1 MTNQSKPGWLLWVL
15 GGFAFLFFAVALT
28 FYYLKFNISPMFCN
42 YFTWEDFI
50 NNSHKNSLILDN
62 FLAKLSN
69 DPATWGTFGDYLGG
83 TLNPIISFLALIGL
97 LYTIHQQA
105 QEMKATREELKQAAE
120 QQRQQVEQ
128 QSRQSEIFNLQQF
141 ESTFFSLLEQHN
153 KAIERINV
161 ESIYKS
167 LHYIYTNKIDIIT
180 TYKPSKELSNSLA
193 IKTINQ
199 HYELKSYFNLLF
211 QILKFISISLSK
223 NSESNNREDSK
234 ITIKDFYSDSKIS
247 RDKISQKYINPQ
259 ERMYSDILRSFIP
272 SIILKLLALNCLTI
286 DKFSQDNELDTL
298 YNFQGLLNR
307 YTLLEQ
313 LQLVFTD
320 INEINKFYLSN
331 GDDAIHFLILTSHAD
346 IAPAFGNNKIF
357 DKSKAVFNYKFN
369 YWLTVKTKS
378 LHDKQDE
385 LRNIKIKIIR
395 IKSISYEEYEMLNTY
410 EKLELLRLPEG
421 KGCYYQ
427 PGNNFNAWK
436 QDFLKRLEEEKEYYE
451 EKINETNAELKR
463 IEENK
468 KAWSE
473 FLQIEDN
480 KAIYSID

>member
-1 MTNQSKPGWLLWVL
+1 MDKGNKPNRLLWILGIAAVAAFLIVL
-15 GGFAFLFFAVALT
+15 GLYIA
-28 FYYLKFNISPMFCN
+28 
-42 YFTWEDFI
+42 YF
-50 NNSHKNSLILDN
+50 KN
-62 FLAKLSN
+62 LSVTN
-69 DPATWGTFGDYLGG
+69 DSATWGTFGDYLGG

-105 QEMKATREELKQAAE
+105 QEMQATREELKQAAE

-153 KAIERINV
+153 KAIERIDV
-161 ESIYKS
+161 KSIDKSICKS
-167 LHYIYTNKIDIIT
+167 LPTIYTNKIDRIH

-223 NSESNNREDSK
+223 NSESNNSEDSK
-234 ITIKDFYSDSKIS
+234 IIIKDFYSDSKIS
-247 RDKISQKYINPQ
+247 KDKISQKYINPQ

-272 SIILKLLALNCLTI
+272 NIILKLLALNCLTI
-286 DKFSQDNELDTL
+286 DKFSQDNELNTL

-307 YTLLEQ
+307 YALLEQ

-320 INEINKFYLSN
+320 INEINRFYLVN
-331 GDDAIHFLILTSHAD
+331 GDDAIHFLLLTSHED

-357 DKSKAVFNYKFN
+357 DKSKSIFQYKFD
-369 YWLTVKTKS
+369 YWLIVNTKS
-378 LHDKQDE
+378 LHDKQYE
-385 LRNIKIKIIR
+385 LKNIKRKIIR
-395 IKSISYEEYEMLNTY
+395 LEPMLCEEYERLDIS
-410 EKLELLRLPEG
+410 ERKELLILPEG
-421 KGCYYQ
+421 QNYFRQ
-427 PGNNFNAWK
+427 PDDNFNVWK
-436 QDFLKRLEEEKEYYE
+436 QEYLEKLKNEKKYYE
-451 EKINETNAELKR
+451 EKINEINAELKR
-463 IEENK
+463 IEANK
-468 KAWSE
+468 KAWLE

-480 KAIYSID
+480 QTIYSVS

>member
-1 MTNQSKPGWLLWVL
+1 MDKGNKPNRLLWIL
-15 GGFAFLFFAVALT
+15 GGAAVAAFLIILGLYIA
-28 FYYLKFNISPMFCN
+28 
-42 YFTWEDFI
+42 YF
-50 NNSHKNSLILDN
+50 KN
-62 FLAKLSN
+62 LSVTN
-69 DPATWGTFGDYLGG
+69 DSATWGTFGDYLGG

-105 QEMKATREELKQAAE
+105 QEMQATREELKQAAE

-128 QSRQSEIFNLQQF
+128 QSHQSEIFNLQQF

-153 KAIERINV
+153 KAIERIDV
-161 ESIYKS
+161 ESIYKE
-167 LHYIYTNKIDIIT
+167 LHNIYNNKIDQIT
-180 TYKPSKELSNSLA
+180 TRKPSEELSNKHA
-193 IKTINQ
+193 IKSINQ

-223 NSESNNREDSK
+223 NSESNNSEDSK

-247 RDKISQKYINPQ
+247 KDKISQKYINPQ

-286 DKFSQDNELDTL
+286 DKFSRDNELKTL

-307 YTLLEQ
+307 YALLEQ

-320 INEINKFYLSN
+320 INKIDYSYLSN
-331 GDDAIHFLILTSHAD
+331 SDDAIHFLILTSHAD

-357 DKSKAVFNYKFN
+357 DKSKSIFQYKFD
-369 YWLTVKTKS
+369 YWLIVNTKS
-378 LHDKQDE
+378 LHDKQYE
-385 LRNIKIKIIR
+385 LKDTKREIIKIR
-395 IKSISYEEYEMLNTY
+395 LMSYEEYENDDFSLDKEKY
-410 EKLELLRLPEG
+410 LEKLE
-421 KGCYYQ
+421 
-427 PGNNFNAWK
+427 NK
-436 QDFLKRLEEEKEYYE
+436 QRDYE
-451 EKINETNAELKR
+451 EKINETNAKLKR

-468 KAWSE
+468 KAWLE

-480 KAIYSID
+480 QTIYSVS

>member
-1 MTNQSKPGWLLWVL
+1 MDKGNKPNRLLWIL
-15 GGFAFLFFAVALT
+15 GIAAVAAFLIILGL
-28 FYYLKFNISPMFCN
+28 YIS
-42 YFTWEDFI
+42 YF
-50 NNSHKNSLILDN
+50 KN
-62 FLAKLSN
+62 LSITN
-69 DPATWGTFGDYLGG
+69 DSATWGTFGDYLGG

-105 QEMKATREELKQAAE
+105 QEMQATREELEQAAE
-120 QQRQQVEQ
+120 QQR
-128 QSRQSEIFNLQQF
+128 RQSKIFNLQQF

-153 KAIERINV
+153 KVVERIEV
-161 ESIYKS
+161 ESIYEE
-167 LHYIYTNKIDIIT
+167 LHNIYNKKIDKIT
-180 TYKPSKELSNSLA
+180 TREPSEELSNSHA
-193 IKTINQ
+193 IKSINQ

-223 NSESNNREDSK
+223 NSESNNSEDSK
-234 ITIKDFYSDSKIS
+234 ITIKDFDSDNKRSKEKLS
-247 RDKISQKYINPQ
+247 YEYINPQ

-272 SIILKLLALNCLTI
+272 NIILKLLALNCLTI
-286 DKFSQDNELDTL
+286 DKFSRDNESKTL

-307 YTLLEQ
+307 YALLEQ

-320 INEINKFYLSN
+320 INKIDHSHLSN

-395 IKSISYEEYEMLNTY
+395 VKSISYEEYEMLDIS
-410 EKLELLRLPEG
+410 KRHELLLLSEG
-421 KGCYYQ
+421 RYYFHPQ
-427 PGNNFNAWK
+427 DNNFNAWK
-436 QDFLKRLEEEKEYYE
+436 QDFLKILENKKKYYE
-451 EKINETNAELKR
+451 EEINETNAELKR

-468 KAWSE
+468 KAWLE

-480 KAIYSID
+480 RAIYSIS

>member
-1 MTNQSKPGWLLWVL
+1 MDKGNKPNRLLWIL
-15 GGFAFLFFAVALT
+15 GGAAVAAFLIILGLYIA
-28 FYYLKFNISPMFCN
+28 
-42 YFTWEDFI
+42 YF
-50 NNSHKNSLILDN
+50 KN
-62 FLAKLSN
+62 LSVTN
-69 DPATWGTFGDYLGG
+69 DSATWGTFGDYLGG

-105 QEMKATREELKQAAE
+105 QEMQATRDELERTA
-120 QQRQQVEQ
+120 EQ

-153 KAIERINV
+153 KVVERIEV
-161 ESIYKS
+161 ESIYEE
-167 LHYIYTNKIDIIT
+167 LHNIYNKKIDQIT
-180 TYKPSKELSNSLA
+180 TRKPSEELSNSHA
-193 IKTINQ
+193 IKSINQ

-223 NSESNNREDSK
+223 NSESNNSEDLK

-247 RDKISQKYINPQ
+247 KDKISQKYINPQ

-286 DKFSQDNELDTL
+286 DKFSRDNESKTL

-307 YTLLEQ
+307 YALLEQ
-313 LQLVFTD
+313 LQLFFTD
-320 INEINKFYLSN
+320 INKINDFYRVN

-378 LHDKQDE
+378 LHNKQDE
-385 LRNIKIKIIR
+385 LRNIKIKIVR
-395 IKSISYEEYEMLNTY
+395 IKSISYEEYKMLNTS
-410 EKLELLRLPEG
+410 EKLELLHLSER

-436 QDFLKRLEEEKEYYE
+436 QDFLKRLENEKKYYE
-451 EKINETNAELKR
+451 EKINEINTELKQ
-463 IEENK
+463 IESNK
-468 KAWSE
+468 KAWLE

-480 KAIYSID
+480 QTIYSVS

>member
-1 MTNQSKPGWLLWVL
+1 MDKGNKPNRLLWVL
-15 GGFAFLFFAVALT
+15 GGIAVAAFIFVLER
-28 FYYLKFNISPMFCN
+28 Y
-42 YFTWEDFI
+42 I
-50 NNSHKNSLILDN
+50 NNFKTFPI
-62 FLAKLSN
+62 AN
-69 DPATWGTFGDYLGG
+69 DSATWGTFGDYLGG

-105 QEMKATREELKQAAE
+105 QEMQATREELKQAAE
-120 QQRQQVEQ
+120 QQHRQAD
-128 QSRQSEIFNLQQF
+128 IFNLQQF

-153 KAIERINV
+153 KVVERIEV
-161 ESIYKS
+161 ESIYKE
-167 LHYIYTNKIDIIT
+167 LHNIYNKKIDQIT
-180 TYKPSKELSNSLA
+180 THKPSEELSNSHA
-193 IKTINQ
+193 IKFINQ

-211 QILKFISISLSK
+211 QILKFISISLSQ
-223 NSESNNREDSK
+223 NSKSNNSEDSK

-247 RDKISQKYINPQ
+247 KDKISQKYINPQ

-272 SIILKLLALNCLTI
+272 NIILKLLALNCLTI
-286 DKFSQDNELDTL
+286 DKFSQDYELETFC
-298 YNFQGLLNR
+298 NFQGLSNR
-307 YTLLEQ
+307 YALLEQ

-320 INEINKFYLSN
+320 INKIDKSYLVN

-395 IKSISYEEYEMLNTY
+395 IEPMSCEEYETLNSS
-410 EKLELLRLPEG
+410 ERDELLLLPG
-421 KGCYYQ
+421 GQYYFRQ
-427 PGNNFNAWK
+427 PDDNFNAWK
-436 QDFLKRLEEEKEYYE
+436 QEYLEKLENAKKYYE

-468 KAWSE
+468 KAWLE

-480 KAIYSID
+480 RAIYSIFLI

>member
-1 MTNQSKPGWLLWVL
+1 MDKGNKPNRLLWILGVAAVAAFLIVL
-15 GGFAFLFFAVALT
+15 GL
-28 FYYLKFNISPMFCN
+28 YIS
-42 YFTWEDFI
+42 YF
-50 NNSHKNSLILDN
+50 KN
-62 FLAKLSN
+62 LSVTN
-69 DPATWGTFGDYLGG
+69 DSATWGTFGDYLGG
-83 TLNPIISFLALIGL
+83 TLNPIFSFLALIGL

-105 QEMKATREELKQAAE
+105 QEMQATREELKQAAE
-120 QQRQQVEQ
+120 QQHRQAD
-128 QSRQSEIFNLQQF
+128 IFNLQQF

-167 LHYIYTNKIDIIT
+167 LQTIYTNKFDRIT

-211 QILKFISISLSK
+211 QILKFISSSLSK
-223 NSESNNREDSK
+223 NSESNNSEDSK
-234 ITIKDFYSDSKIS
+234 ITIKDFDSDNKRSKEKLS
-247 RDKISQKYINPQ
+247 HEYINPQ

-272 SIILKLLALNCLTI
+272 NIILKLLALNCLTI

-313 LQLVFTD
+313 LQLVFTN
-320 INEINKFYLSN
+320 INEINESYLFN
-331 GDDAIHFLILTSHAD
+331 GDDAIHFLLLTSHAD

-357 DKSKAVFNYKFN
+357 DKSKSIFQYKFD
-369 YWLTVKTKS
+369 YWLTVNTKS
-378 LHDKQDE
+378 LHDKQYE
-385 LRNIKIKIIR
+385 LKNIKRKIIR
-395 IKSISYEEYEMLNTY
+395 LEPMLCEEYERLDIS
-410 EKLELLRLPEG
+410 ERKELLILPEG
-421 KGCYYQ
+421 QNYFRQ
-427 PGNNFNAWK
+427 PDDNFNVWK
-436 QDFLKRLEEEKEYYE
+436 QEYLEKLKNEKKYYE
-451 EKINETNAELKR
+451 EKINEINAELKR

-468 KAWSE
+468 KAWLE

-480 KAIYSID
+480 QTIYSVS

>member
-1 MTNQSKPGWLLWVL
+1 MNKGNKPNRLLWILGGAAVAAFLIVL
-15 GGFAFLFFAVALT
+15 GLYIA
-28 FYYLKFNISPMFCN
+28 
-42 YFTWEDFI
+42 YF
-50 NNSHKNSLILDN
+50 KN
-62 FLAKLSN
+62 LSVTN
-69 DPATWGTFGDYLGG
+69 DSATWGTFGDYLGG
-83 TLNPIISFLALIGL
+83 TLNPIISFLVLIGL

-105 QEMKATREELKQAAE
+105 QEMQATREELKQAAE
-120 QQRQQVEQ
+120 QQHRQAD
-128 QSRQSEIFNLQQF
+128 IFNLQQF

-153 KAIERINV
+153 KVVERIEV
-161 ESIYKS
+161 ESIYKE
-167 LHYIYTNKIDIIT
+167 LHNIYNKKIDQIT
-180 TYKPSKELSNSLA
+180 TRKPSEELSNSHA
-193 IKTINQ
+193 IKSINQ

-223 NSESNNREDSK
+223 NSESNNSEDLK
-234 ITIKDFYSDSKIS
+234 ITIKDFDSDNKRSEEKLS
-247 RDKISQKYINPQ
+247 HEYINPQ

-272 SIILKLLALNCLTI
+272 NIILKLLALNCLTI
-286 DKFSQDNELDTL
+286 DKFSQDYELETFC
-298 YNFQGLLNR
+298 NFQGLLNR
-307 YTLLEQ
+307 YALLEQ

-320 INEINKFYLSN
+320 INKIDKSYLVN

-395 IKSISYEEYEMLNTY
+395 IEPMSCEEYETLNSS
-410 EKLELLRLPEG
+410 ERDELLLLPG
-421 KGCYYQ
+421 GQYYFRQ
-427 PGNNFNAWK
+427 PDDNFNAWK
-436 QDFLKRLEEEKEYYE
+436 QEYLEKLENAKKYYE

-468 KAWSE
+468 KAWLE

-480 KAIYSID
+480 RAIYSILLI

>member
-1 MTNQSKPGWLLWVL
+1 MGKRNWSFCMYYWFFRLLAILGFVL
-15 GGFAFLFFAVALT
+15 GVIAILT
-28 FYYLKFNISPMFCN
+28 IPAILIFYYLKFH
-42 YFTWEDFI
+42 
-50 NNSHKNSLILDN
+50 NSFMLQN
-62 FLAKLSN
+62 FLAKLSD

-83 TLNPIISFLALIGL
+83 TLNPIISFLAFIGL
-97 LYTIHQQA
+97 LYTIRQQA
-105 QEMKATREELKQAAE
+105 QEMKATRDELERTA
-120 QQRQQVEQ
+120 EQ

-167 LHYIYTNKIDIIT
+167 LQTIYTNKIDRIT

-193 IKTINQ
+193 IKIINQ

-211 QILKFISISLSK
+211 QILKFISSSLSK
-223 NSESNNREDSK
+223 NSESNNSEDSK
-234 ITIKDFYSDSKIS
+234 ITIKDFDSDNKRSKEKLS
-247 RDKISQKYINPQ
+247 HEYINPQ

-272 SIILKLLALNCLTI
+272 NIILKLLALNCLTI
-286 DKFSQDNELDTL
+286 DKFSRDNESKTL

-307 YTLLEQ
+307 YALLEQ

-320 INEINKFYLSN
+320 INKIDYSHLSN

-357 DKSKAVFNYKFN
+357 DESKSIFQYKFD
-369 YWLTVKTKS
+369 YWLTVNTKS
-378 LHDKQDE
+378 LHDKQYE
-385 LRNIKIKIIR
+385 LKNIKRKIIR
-395 IKSISYEEYEMLNTY
+395 LEPMLCEEYERLDIS
-410 EKLELLRLPEG
+410 ERKELLILPEG
-421 KGCYYQ
+421 QNYFRQ
-427 PGNNFNAWK
+427 PDDNFNVWK
-436 QDFLKRLEEEKEYYE
+436 QEYLEKLKNEKKYYE
-451 EKINETNAELKR
+451 EKINEINAELKR

-468 KAWSE
+468 KAWLE

-480 KAIYSID
+480 QTIYSVS